1 MFCPQCGQERFSTET
16 SFCSRCGYLLTGTAD
31 LLLNG
36 GLIPQIPTAGT
47 APSERSRGVKQGIFI
62 MLTAILVVPVLVF
75 TAIAFNIGPALPAI
89 ALVLLIAG
97 GILRIAYAMMFQLA
111 SPEAP
116 AAANLA
122 LSGQSETARLPHAQ
136 SIPAT
141 DFQVP
146 GTGRWRTT
154 SDLEPHSVTDGTTK
168 LLD

>member
-36 GLIPQIPTAGT
+36 GLIPQIPTAGKG
-47 APSERSRGVKQGIFI
+47 PSERSRGVRQGIFI

-75 TAIAFNIGPALPAI
+75 TAIAFNIGPALPAV
-89 ALVLLIAG
+89 AMVLLIAG
-97 GILRIAYAMMFQLA
+97 GILRIAYAMMFQSADLE
-111 SPEAP
+111 SPAVSIP
-116 AAANLA
+116 V

-136 SIPAT
+136 SIPVT
-141 DFQVP
+141 DFGVGGP
-146 GTGRWRTT
+146 GRWRTT